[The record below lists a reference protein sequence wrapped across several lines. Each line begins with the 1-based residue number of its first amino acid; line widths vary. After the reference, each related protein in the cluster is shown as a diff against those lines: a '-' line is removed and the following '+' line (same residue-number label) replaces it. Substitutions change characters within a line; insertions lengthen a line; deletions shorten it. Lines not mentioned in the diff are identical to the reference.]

1 MKTLKGYVR
10 NCNCPE
16 GCLAESYITKEA
28 LEFFAEYMSNMNTVE
43 VPHGHVQNLSK
54 DKPLSGGKVV

>member
-16 GCLAESYITKEA
+16 GCLAESYIAEES
-28 LEFFAEYMSNMNTVE
+28 LEFCAEYMSNMSIVG
-43 VPHGHVQNLSK
+43 VPPGHVQNLSK